1 MFTDFLKSAS
11 EGYLDKKK
19 KKNKNIAFLNKEL
32 LFSRCVQVQNFSQ
45 QL

>member
-11 EGYLDKKK
+11 EGYLDKK